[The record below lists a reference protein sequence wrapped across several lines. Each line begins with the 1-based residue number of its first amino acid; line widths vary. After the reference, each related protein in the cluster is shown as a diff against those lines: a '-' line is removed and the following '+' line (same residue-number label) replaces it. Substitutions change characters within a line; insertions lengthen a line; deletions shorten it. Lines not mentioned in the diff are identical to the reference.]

1 MRLVIVTGLSGAG
14 KTVAL
19 HALEDLGF
27 FAVDNLPVPLMA
39 GFASLLMSHP
49 DYPEAAIAIDIRN
62 ADFLSHWQS
71 VKAQLLRMN
80 HTVEILFFEA
90 DDATIVSRYQAS
102 RRPHPLGDSD
112 QLLPTIADE
121 RALLDELRKEVT
133 WLVDTSELSPHELR
147 ARVFSCFSD
156 YAPPPLRVHLMSFGF
171 SKGLP
176 VNADMVVDARFLP
189 NPYFEPGLAD
199 LLGTDPPVQAFLE
212 NRTEVREFVDK
223 LAELVLYL
231 LPRYR
236 SEGKAYFTMAVG
248 CTGGRHRSVYVAE
261 ALQKRLTDAGYEPRV
276 SHRDAHG
283 T

>member
-39 GFASLLMSHP
+39 GFASLLMNHP

-80 HTVEILFFEA
+80 HTVEILFLEA
-90 DDATIVSRYQAS
+90 TDETIVSRYQAS
-102 RRPHPLGDSD
+102 RRPHPLGDGD
-112 QLLPTIADE
+112 LLLPTIRDE
-121 RALLDELRKEVT
+121 RALLEELRKDVN
-133 WLVDTSELSPHELR
+133 WLVDTTGLTTHELR
-147 ARVFSCFSD
+147 ARIFSFFSD
-156 YAPPPLRVHLMSFGF
+156 YQLPPLRVNLISFGF

-176 VNADMVVDARFLP
+176 MTADMVVDARFLP
-189 NPYFEPGLAD
+189 NPYFVQGLSE
-199 LLGTDPPVQAFLE
+199 LLGTDPPVQVFLE
-212 NRTEVREFVDK
+212 NHTEVRDFVDK
-223 LAELVLYL
+223 LADLVLYL

-236 SEGKAYFTMAVG
+236 SEGKAYFTLAIG

-261 ALQKRLTDAGYEPRV
+261 ALQKRLVTAGYEPRI
-276 SHRDAHG
+276 SHRDALVV
-283 T
+283 

>member
-39 GFASLLMSHP
+39 GFAALLMSNP
-49 DYPEAAIAIDIRN
+49 DYPVAAIAIDIRN
-62 ADFLSHWQS
+62 ADFLSHWQG

-80 HTVEILFFEA
+80 HTVEILFLEA
-90 DDATIVSRYQAS
+90 SDAAIVARYQAS
-102 RRPHPLGDSD
+102 RRPHPLSDGD

-121 RALLDELRKEVT
+121 RALLEELRKDVN
-133 WLVDTSELSPHELR
+133 WLVDTTDLTTHELR
-147 ARVFSCFSD
+147 GRVFSFFSD
-156 YAPPPLRVHLMSFGF
+156 FELPPLRVHLISFGF

-176 VNADMVVDARFLP
+176 MNADMVVDARFLP
-189 NPYFEPGLAD
+189 NPYFVQGLSD

-212 NRTEVREFVDK
+212 NHTEVRDFVDK
-223 LAELVLYL
+223 LADLVLYL

-236 SEGKAYFTMAVG
+236 SEGKAYFTLAVG

-261 ALQKRLTDAGYEPRV
+261 ALQKRLTNAGFEPRV
-276 SHRDAHG
+276 SHRDAQG

>member
-80 HTVEILFFEA
+80 HTVEILFLEA
-90 DDATIVSRYQAS
+90 SDGAIVSRYQAS
-102 RRPHPLGDSD
+102 RRPHPLGDGD
-112 QLLPTIADE
+112 ALLTTIADE
-121 RALLDELRKEVT
+121 RALLEELRKEVT
-133 WLVDTSELSPHELR
+133 WLVDTTDLTTHELR
-147 ARVFSCFSD
+147 ARVFSFFSD
-156 YAPPPLRVHLMSFGF
+156 YRQPPLRVHLMSFGF

-176 VNADMVVDARFLP
+176 MTADMVVDARFLP
-189 NPYFEPGLAD
+189 NPYFVQGLSD

-212 NRTEVREFVDK
+212 NHTEVRDFVDK
-223 LAELVLYL
+223 LTDLVLYL

-236 SEGKAYFTMAVG
+236 SEGKAYFTLAIG

-261 ALQKRLTDAGYEPRV
+261 ALQKRLLTAGYEPRID
-276 SHRDAHG
+276 HRDALG
-283 T
+283 G